1 MTDLNRVFLLGNLTK
16 DAEIKTL
23 PNGTE
28 VVTFSIA
35 NNYSYK
41 DSNTGNYCDKANFF
55 YITLFNGSGLYPYLV
70 KGQKVL
76 IEGKLRQD
84 VWQDN
89 AGSTK
94 SKTTIIA
101 DSVQL
106 VGGKKDANVDMDANV
121 NANTYT
127 TDNNN
132 AKKQFGYDGFT
143 PKWRTNKQT
152 EQQELELN
160 DDIPF

>member
-84 VWQDN
+84 VWKDKDGN
-89 AGSTK
+89 TK
-94 SKTTIIA
+94 TKISIIA
-101 DSVQL
+101 DNVQL
-106 VGGKKDANVDMDANV
+106 VGGKNDNVTSDANV
-121 NANTYT
+121 NVSEDTVAN
-127 TDNNN
+127 DN
-132 AKKQFGYDGFT
+132 AQMQFGYDSYN
-143 PKWRTNKQT
+143 PQWKTNKQT
-152 EQQELELN
+152 SQY
-160 DDIPF
+160 DADSIPF